1 MKVYHGSLVKVE
13 HPKILTPSRTLD
25 YGKGFYTT
33 TSVQQAKDWVER
45 RMMENNATCG
55 YINISLIPQHFD
67 LTLFISS

>member
-33 TSVQQAKDWVER
+33 TSAPALAV
-45 RMMENNATCG
+45 ATAAANV
-55 YINISLIPQHFD
+55 NIIF
-67 LTLFISS
+67 FI

>member
-33 TSVQQAKDWVER
+33 TSAQQAKDWVER
-45 RMMENNATCG
+45 RMM
-55 YINISLIPQHFD
+55 
-67 LTLFISS
+67 